1 MIFYVGVA
9 SIYASFDTFCV
20 VLVSQNGNAKG
31 SFLLFSVVKEYY
43 NSYKARGA
51 IKLFQLDESF

>member
-1 MIFYVGVA
+1 MGTLRAYYYDFMLSRI
-9 SIYASFDTFCV
+9 IY
-20 VLVSQNGNAKG
+20 
-31 SFLLFSVVKEYY
+31 EYY